1 MNSDSLQNLALAV
14 QSRSETWKAELREL
28 LQDPRVRK
36 FTELQEKIDEAD
48 SFIVEAAVPHL
59 SNESSPF
66 DPYDAYDAFEFARDL
81 MGREVSTLE
90 LSKLADGRFPD
101 LSDEGCRLMIHYLI
115 ENGAAEVARTTGSG
129 RPTWYRFRTL
139 GRGGVVGRR
148 LRLGIPENELSS
160 FKMDDLEDVRG
171 LVLSAPV

>member
-1 MNSDSLQNLALAV
+1 MISDSLQNLSSAV
-14 QSRSETWKAELREL
+14 ESRAETWKAELREL

-48 SFIVEAAVPHL
+48 AFIVEANPSHL
-59 SNESSPF
+59 SNPLSPF

-90 LSKLADGRFPD
+90 LSKLANGRFPD
-101 LSDEGCRLMIHYLI
+101 LSDESRRLMIHYLI
-115 ENGAAEVARTTGSG
+115 ENGAAEVARKTGSG
-129 RPTWYRFRTL
+129 RPTAYRFRTP

-160 FKMDDLEDVRG
+160 FKMDDLEEVSG